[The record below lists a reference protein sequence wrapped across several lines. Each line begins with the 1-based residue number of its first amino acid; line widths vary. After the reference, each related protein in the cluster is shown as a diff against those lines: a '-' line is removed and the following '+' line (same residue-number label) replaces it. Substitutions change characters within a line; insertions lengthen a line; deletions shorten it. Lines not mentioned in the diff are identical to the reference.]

1 MKFEKRN
8 LTLLILALLS
18 SVLLFTGCTDEAEPV
33 SEPGYGYVQFHLFKK
48 GSYTKAGDKL
58 EYLRDA
64 AKIRVTLRS
73 QDNDIITPVAV
84 VEAVDKNLSEWGLQT
99 AKIRLI
105 AGKYTMTAYEIYD
118 GLDNSVLVGSPSE
131 TVVLDVKP
139 NGIVS
144 EDIALNVVD
153 RGWAKFR
160 LVKDLSEIVGTKAG
174 KDGAD
179 EHPFYGI
186 QSVDL
191 TVKNKNTG
199 EITEITNIEVTHK
212 FVDGEKAADPDY
224 ISGICVSDT
233 LVALKGGTYTVTKFR
248 TYFDYFRKVYET
260 STNVAEN
267 EFVVKDNQET
277 DADVPVTLHTTSGHV
292 QDALAL
298 REIWEALDGPNWRI
312 KWEFNCDV
320 DAWTANTG
328 VQILGNGRVASL
340 DLTGTGAKGAM
351 PAAIAKLTELR
362 NLTLGTIGYNAA
374 AGGTTVT
381 TGRKLTYFTPEDHEA
396 DRRLTIGTRD
406 PRSRFSKELQQ
417 SFEIA
422 GDPVKPS
429 VKSLSER
436 MPVMYKPEVNAT
448 DIVSLPDEINQLK
461 NLEHITIAFS
471 PIKTFPA
478 DMSGL
483 TALTDVEIFA
493 CTELTEFPK
502 GLATC
507 PKLTSLTYS
516 FNVNTAVSSMEEGI
530 SAINN
535 GPASKTIQLLY
546 FPNQRIDNMPDLSNI
561 PRLSVLV
568 IQGCGL
574 KSFTAP
580 FSKDQFFVQFM
591 ASDNELTSLPRDEK
605 GNFLAYNA
613 ETEEVNFSGNKFT
626 ELPDIFDAKSAYQVG
641 TVDFSKNQIASVEHG
656 DAYRGIKAATFDI
669 SYNKLKELPVQLF
682 GTSSSSISYL
692 KIDGNGMEKISK
704 EAIEGKYTYRT
715 TTISMAYNKL
725 KSLPDEFDSLTFPYL
740 SGIDMSYNRFDYFPY
755 TAVNNQYLSV
765 FIFRHQRDADGDR
778 CMRTWPAGIGQALAG
793 LRALYLGSNDIRVV
807 TDELSYMIY
816 NLDIQDNPNISID
829 VSAVCSYI
837 KSGWFNLMYSPGQDI
852 RGCDEALKL

>member
-118 GLDNSVLVGSPSE
+118 GLDNSVLVGAPSE
-131 TVVLDVKP
+131 TVVLDVKA

-212 FVDGEKAADPDY
+212 FVDGENAADPDY
-224 ISGICVSDT
+224 VSGICVSDT

-260 STNVAEN
+260 STDVAEN

-292 QDALAL
+292 QDAMAL

-362 NLTLGTIGYNAA
+362 KLTLGTIGYNAA

-422 GDPVKPS
+422 GDPVKPG

-516 FNVNTAVSSMEEGI
+516 FNVNTAISSMEEGL

-574 KSFTAP
+574 KSFAAP

-807 TDELSYMIY
+807 TDQLSYMIY

>member
-18 SVLLFTGCTDEAEPV
+18 SVLLFTGCTEEAEPV

-160 LVKDLSEIVGTKAG
+160 LVKDLSEIGGTKAG

-260 STNVAEN
+260 SSNVAEN
-267 EFVVKDNQET
+267 EFVVKDNQATE
-277 DADVPVTLHTTSGHV
+277 ADVPVSLHVTSGHV
-292 QDALAL
+292 QDAMAL

-362 NLTLGTIGYNAA
+362 KLTLGTIGYNAA

-422 GDPVKPS
+422 GDPVKPG

-516 FNVNTAVSSMEEGI
+516 FNVSTTIPSMEEGI

-613 ETEEVNFSGNKFT
+613 ETEEINFSGNKFT

-641 TVDFSKNQIASVEHG
+641 TVDFSKNQIASLEHG

-740 SGIDMSYNRFDYFPY
+740 SGLDMSYNRFDYFPY

-807 TDELSYMIY
+807 TDQLSYMIY

-852 RGCDEALKL
+852 RGCDGALKL

>member
-18 SVLLFTGCTDEAEPV
+18 SVLLFTGCTEEAEPV

-131 TVVLDVKP
+131 TVVLDVKV

-362 NLTLGTIGYNAA
+362 KLTLGTIGYNAA

-516 FNVNTAVSSMEEGI
+516 FNVNTAIPSMEEGI

-807 TDELSYMIY
+807 TDQLSYMIY

>member
-99 AKIRLI
+99 AKIRLL

-118 GLDNSVLVGSPSE
+118 GLDNSVLVGAPSE
-131 TVVLDVKP
+131 TVVLDVKA

-224 ISGICVSDT
+224 VSGICVSDT

-362 NLTLGTIGYNAA
+362 KLTLGTIGYNAA

-422 GDPVKPS
+422 GDPVKPG

-516 FNVNTAVSSMEEGI
+516 FNVNTAISSMEEGI

-574 KSFTAP
+574 KSFAAP
-580 FSKDQFFVQFM
+580 FGKDQFFVQFM

-613 ETEEVNFSGNKFT
+613 ETEEVNFSSNKFT

-807 TDELSYMIY
+807 TDQLSYMIY

>member
-18 SVLLFTGCTDEAEPV
+18 SVLLFAGCTEEAEPV

-105 AGKYTMTAYEIYD
+105 AGKYIMTAYEIYD

-362 NLTLGTIGYNAA
+362 KLTLGTIGYNAA

-516 FNVNTAVSSMEEGI
+516 FNVNTAVPSMEEGI

-807 TDELSYMIY
+807 TDQLSYMIY

>member
-131 TVVLDVKP
+131 PVVLDVKP

-260 STNVAEN
+260 STDVAEN

-362 NLTLGTIGYNAA
+362 ELTLGTIGYNAA

-516 FNVNTAVSSMEEGI
+516 FNVSTTIPSMEEGI

-535 GPASKTIQLLY
+535 GPAAKTIQLLY

-807 TDELSYMIY
+807 TDQLSYMIY

>member
-18 SVLLFTGCTDEAEPV
+18 SVLLFTGCTEEAEPV

-212 FVDGEKAADPDY
+212 FVDGEKAAAPDY

-362 NLTLGTIGYNAA
+362 KLTLGTIGYNAA

-396 DRRLTIGTRD
+396 DRRLIIGTRD
-406 PRSRFSKELQQ
+406 HRSRFSKELQQ

-516 FNVNTAVSSMEEGI
+516 FNVNTAISSMEEGI

-535 GPASKTIQLLY
+535 GPAGKTIQLLY

-807 TDELSYMIY
+807 TDQLSYMIY

>member
-118 GLDNSVLVGSPSE
+118 GLDNSVLVGAPSE
-131 TVVLDVKP
+131 TVVLDVKA

-362 NLTLGTIGYNAA
+362 KLTLGTIGYNAA

-381 TGRKLTYFTPEDHEA
+381 TGRKLTYFTPENHEA

-422 GDPVKPS
+422 GDPVKPG

-516 FNVNTAVSSMEEGI
+516 FNVNTAISSMEEGI

-641 TVDFSKNQIASVEHG
+641 TVDFSKNLIASVEHG

-807 TDELSYMIY
+807 TDQLSYMIY

>member
-1 MKFEKRN
+1 
-8 LTLLILALLS
+8 
-18 SVLLFTGCTDEAEPV
+18 
-33 SEPGYGYVQFHLFKK
+33 
-48 GSYTKAGDKL
+48 
-58 EYLRDA
+58 
-64 AKIRVTLRS
+64 
-73 QDNDIITPVAV
+73 
-84 VEAVDKNLSEWGLQT
+84 
-99 AKIRLI
+99 
-105 AGKYTMTAYEIYD
+105 
-118 GLDNSVLVGSPSE
+118 
-131 TVVLDVKP
+131 
-139 NGIVS
+139 
-144 EDIALNVVD
+144 
-153 RGWAKFR
+153 
-160 LVKDLSEIVGTKAG
+160 
-174 KDGAD
+174 
-179 EHPFYGI
+179 
-186 QSVDL
+186 
-191 TVKNKNTG
+191 
-199 EITEITNIEVTHK
+199 
-212 FVDGEKAADPDY
+212 
-224 ISGICVSDT
+224 
-233 LVALKGGTYTVTKFR
+233 
-248 TYFDYFRKVYET
+248 
-260 STNVAEN
+260 
-267 EFVVKDNQET
+267 
-277 DADVPVTLHTTSGHV
+277 
-292 QDALAL
+292 
-298 REIWEALDGPNWRI
+298 
-312 KWEFNCDV
+312 
-320 DAWTANTG
+320 
-328 VQILGNGRVASL
+328 
-340 DLTGTGAKGAM
+340 
-351 PAAIAKLTELR
+351 
-362 NLTLGTIGYNAA
+362 
-374 AGGTTVT
+374 
-381 TGRKLTYFTPEDHEA
+381 
-396 DRRLTIGTRD
+396 
-406 PRSRFSKELQQ
+406 
-417 SFEIA
+417 
-422 GDPVKPS
+422 
-429 VKSLSER
+429 
-436 MPVMYKPEVNAT
+436 MYKPEVNAT

-516 FNVNTAVSSMEEGI
+516 FNVNTAVPSMEEGI

>member
-118 GLDNSVLVGSPSE
+118 GLDNSVLVGAPSE
-131 TVVLDVKP
+131 TVVLDVKA

-160 LVKDLSEIVGTKAG
+160 LVKDLSEIVGTRAG

-212 FVDGEKAADPDY
+212 FVDGENAADPDY
-224 ISGICVSDT
+224 VSGICVSDT

-362 NLTLGTIGYNAA
+362 KLTLGTIGYNAA

-422 GDPVKPS
+422 GNPVKPG

-516 FNVNTAVSSMEEGI
+516 FNVNTAISSMEEGI

-574 KSFTAP
+574 KSFAAP
-580 FSKDQFFVQFM
+580 FGKDQFFVQFM

-778 CMRTWPAGIGQALAG
+778 CMRTWPTGIGQALAG

>member
-18 SVLLFTGCTDEAEPV
+18 SVLLFTGCTEEAEPV

-139 NGIVS
+139 NGIIS

-362 NLTLGTIGYNAA
+362 KLTLGTIGYNAA

-422 GDPVKPS
+422 GDPVKPG

-516 FNVNTAVSSMEEGI
+516 FNVNTAISSMEEGI

-605 GNFLAYNA
+605 GDFLAYNA

>member
-118 GLDNSVLVGSPSE
+118 GLDNSVLVGAPSE
-131 TVVLDVKP
+131 TVVLDVKA

-191 TVKNKNTG
+191 TVKNKKTG

-224 ISGICVSDT
+224 VSGICVSDT

-362 NLTLGTIGYNAA
+362 KLTLGTIGYNAA

-422 GDPVKPS
+422 GDPVKPG

-516 FNVNTAVSSMEEGI
+516 FNVNTAISSMEEGL

-574 KSFTAP
+574 KSFAAP

-807 TDELSYMIY
+807 TDQLSYMIY

>member
-118 GLDNSVLVGSPSE
+118 GLDNSVLVGAPSE
-131 TVVLDVKP
+131 TVVLDVKA

-212 FVDGEKAADPDY
+212 FVDGENAADPDY
-224 ISGICVSDT
+224 VSGICVSDT

-362 NLTLGTIGYNAA
+362 KLTLGTIGYNAA

-422 GDPVKPS
+422 GDPVKTG

>member
-18 SVLLFTGCTDEAEPV
+18 SVLLFTGCTEEAEPV

-48 GSYTKAGDKL
+48 GSYTKSGDKL

-362 NLTLGTIGYNAA
+362 KLTLGTIGYNAA

>member
-8 LTLLILALLS
+8 LTQLILALLS

-362 NLTLGTIGYNAA
+362 KLTLGTIGYNAA

-422 GDPVKPS
+422 GDPVKPG

-471 PIKTFPA
+471 PIKTFPV

>member
-118 GLDNSVLVGSPSE
+118 GLDNSVLVGAPSE
-131 TVVLDVKP
+131 TVVLDVKA

-160 LVKDLSEIVGTKAG
+160 LVKDLSEIVGTRAG

-212 FVDGEKAADPDY
+212 FVDGENAADPDY
-224 ISGICVSDT
+224 VSGICVSDT
-233 LVALKGGTYTVTKFR
+233 LVALKGGTYTVTKFK

-277 DADVPVTLHTTSGHV
+277 DVDVPVTLHTTSGHV

-362 NLTLGTIGYNAA
+362 KLTLGTIGYNAA

-422 GDPVKPS
+422 GDPVKPG

-461 NLEHITIAFS
+461 NLEHITVAFS

-516 FNVNTAVSSMEEGI
+516 FNVNTAISSMEEGL

-574 KSFTAP
+574 KSFAAP
-580 FSKDQFFVQFM
+580 FGKDQFFVQFM

>member
-362 NLTLGTIGYNAA
+362 KLTLGTIGYNAA

-516 FNVNTAVSSMEEGI
+516 FNVNTAISSMEEGI

-740 SGIDMSYNRFDYFPY
+740 SGIDMSYNRFEYFPY

-807 TDELSYMIY
+807 TDQLSYMIY

>member
-18 SVLLFTGCTDEAEPV
+18 SVLLFTGCTEEAEPV

-224 ISGICVSDT
+224 VSGICVSDT

-351 PAAIAKLTELR
+351 PATIAKLTELR
-362 NLTLGTIGYNAA
+362 KLTLGTIGYNAA

-422 GDPVKPS
+422 GDPVKPG

-516 FNVNTAVSSMEEGI
+516 FNVNTAIPSMEEGI

>member
-118 GLDNSVLVGSPSE
+118 GLDNSVLVGAPSE
-131 TVVLDVKP
+131 TVVLDVKA

-144 EDIALNVVD
+144 EDIVLNVVD

-224 ISGICVSDT
+224 VSGICVSDT

-267 EFVVKDNQET
+267 EFVVKDNQKT

-362 NLTLGTIGYNAA
+362 KLTLGTIGYNAA

-422 GDPVKPS
+422 GDPVKPG

-605 GNFLAYNA
+605 GIFLAYNA

-807 TDELSYMIY
+807 TDQLSYMIY

>member
-18 SVLLFTGCTDEAEPV
+18 SVLLFTGCTEEAEPV

-277 DADVPVTLHTTSGHV
+277 DADVPITLHTTSGHV

-362 NLTLGTIGYNAA
+362 KLTLGTIGYNAA

-422 GDPVKPS
+422 GDPVKPG

-516 FNVNTAVSSMEEGI
+516 FNVNTVVSSMEEGI

>member
-18 SVLLFTGCTDEAEPV
+18 SVLLFTGCTEEAEPV

-224 ISGICVSDT
+224 VSGICVSDT

-362 NLTLGTIGYNAA
+362 KLTLGTIGYNAA

-422 GDPVKPS
+422 GDPVKPG
-429 VKSLSER
+429 VKSLNER

-516 FNVNTAVSSMEEGI
+516 FNVNTAISSMEEGI

>member
-18 SVLLFTGCTDEAEPV
+18 SVLLFTGCTEEAEPV

-362 NLTLGTIGYNAA
+362 KLTLGTIGYNAA

-422 GDPVKPS
+422 GDPVKPG

-507 PKLTSLTYS
+507 PKLTSLTYA
-516 FNVNTAVSSMEEGI
+516 FNVNTAISSMEEGI

-535 GPASKTIQLLY
+535 GPASKAIQLLY

-574 KSFTAP
+574 KSFAAP
-580 FSKDQFFVQFM
+580 FGKDQFFVQFM

-613 ETEEVNFSGNKFT
+613 ETEEINFSGNKFT

>member
-8 LTLLILALLS
+8 LTQLILALLS

-362 NLTLGTIGYNAA
+362 KLTLGTIGYNAA

-422 GDPVKPS
+422 GDPVKPG

-516 FNVNTAVSSMEEGI
+516 FNVNTAVPSMEEGI

>member
-18 SVLLFTGCTDEAEPV
+18 SVLLFTGCTEEAEPV

-362 NLTLGTIGYNAA
+362 ELTLGTIGYNAA

-516 FNVNTAVSSMEEGI
+516 FNVNTAISSMEEGI

-807 TDELSYMIY
+807 TDQLSYMIY

>member
-18 SVLLFTGCTDEAEPV
+18 SVLLFTGCTEEAEPV

-212 FVDGEKAADPDY
+212 FVGGEKAADPDY

-362 NLTLGTIGYNAA
+362 KLTLGTIGYNAA

-422 GDPVKPS
+422 GDPVKPG

>member
-64 AKIRVTLRS
+64 AKIRVTLRN

-362 NLTLGTIGYNAA
+362 KLTLGTIGYNAA

-422 GDPVKPS
+422 GDPVKPG

>member
-18 SVLLFTGCTDEAEPV
+18 SVLLFTGCTEEAEPV

-174 KDGAD
+174 KAGAD

-277 DADVPVTLHTTSGHV
+277 DADVPITLHTTSGHV

-362 NLTLGTIGYNAA
+362 KLTLGTIGYNAA

-396 DRRLTIGTRD
+396 DRRLTIGARD

-807 TDELSYMIY
+807 TDQLSYMIY

>member
-18 SVLLFTGCTDEAEPV
+18 SVLLFTGCTEEAEPV

-99 AKIRLI
+99 AKIRLV

-362 NLTLGTIGYNAA
+362 KLTLGTIGYNAA

-516 FNVNTAVSSMEEGI
+516 FNVNTAIPSMEEGI

-807 TDELSYMIY
+807 TDQLSYMIY

>member
-362 NLTLGTIGYNAA
+362 KLTLGTIGYNAA

-396 DRRLTIGTRD
+396 DRRLIIGTRD

-516 FNVNTAVSSMEEGI
+516 FNVNTAISSMEEGI

>member
-18 SVLLFTGCTDEAEPV
+18 SVLLFTGCTEEAEPV

-99 AKIRLI
+99 AKIRLV

-362 NLTLGTIGYNAA
+362 KLTLGTIGYNAA

-516 FNVNTAVSSMEEGI
+516 FNVNTAIPSMEEGI

-580 FSKDQFFVQFM
+580 FNKDQFFVQFM

-807 TDELSYMIY
+807 TDQLSYMIY

>member
-18 SVLLFTGCTDEAEPV
+18 SVLLFTGCTEEAEPV

-224 ISGICVSDT
+224 VSGICVSDT

-260 STNVAEN
+260 STDVAEN

-362 NLTLGTIGYNAA
+362 KLTLGTIGYNAA

-516 FNVNTAVSSMEEGI
+516 FNVNTTISSMEEGI

-546 FPNQRIDNMPDLSNI
+546 FPNQKIDNMPDLSNI

-807 TDELSYMIY
+807 TDQLSYMIY

>member
-118 GLDNSVLVGSPSE
+118 GLDNSVLVGAPSE
-131 TVVLDVKP
+131 TVVLDVKA

-224 ISGICVSDT
+224 VSGICVSDT

-292 QDALAL
+292 QDAMAL

-362 NLTLGTIGYNAA
+362 KLTLGTIGYNAA

-422 GDPVKPS
+422 GDPVKPG
-429 VKSLSER
+429 VKSLNER

-516 FNVNTAVSSMEEGI
+516 FNVNTAISSMEEGI

-574 KSFTAP
+574 KSFAAP

-807 TDELSYMIY
+807 TDQLSYMIY

>member
-362 NLTLGTIGYNAA
+362 KLTLGTIGYNAA

-422 GDPVKPS
+422 GDPVKPG

-546 FPNQRIDNMPDLSNI
+546 FPMQRIDNMPDLSNI

-807 TDELSYMIY
+807 TDQLSYMIY

>member
-362 NLTLGTIGYNAA
+362 KLTLGTIGYNAA

-396 DRRLTIGTRD
+396 DRRLIIGTRD

-725 KSLPDEFDSLTFPYL
+725 KSLPDEFDSLTFPYI

>member
-362 NLTLGTIGYNAA
+362 KLTLGTIGYNAA

-422 GDPVKPS
+422 GDPVKPG

-516 FNVNTAVSSMEEGI
+516 FNVNTAISSMEEGI

-682 GTSSSSISYL
+682 GTSGSSISYL

-807 TDELSYMIY
+807 TDQLSYMIY

>member
-260 STNVAEN
+260 STNVVEN

-362 NLTLGTIGYNAA
+362 KLTLGTIGYNAA

-422 GDPVKPS
+422 GDPVKPG

>member
-118 GLDNSVLVGSPSE
+118 GLDNSVLVGAPSE
-131 TVVLDVKP
+131 TVVLDVKA

-160 LVKDLSEIVGTKAG
+160 LVKDLSEIVGTKVG

-212 FVDGEKAADPDY
+212 FVDGENAADPDY
-224 ISGICVSDT
+224 VSGICVSDT

-362 NLTLGTIGYNAA
+362 KLTLGTIGYNAA

-422 GDPVKPS
+422 GDPVKPG

-807 TDELSYMIY
+807 TDQLSYMIY

>member
-18 SVLLFTGCTDEAEPV
+18 SVLLFTGCTDEAELV

-118 GLDNSVLVGSPSE
+118 GLDNSVLVGAPSE
-131 TVVLDVKP
+131 TVVLDVKA

-362 NLTLGTIGYNAA
+362 KLTLGTIGYNAA

-422 GDPVKPS
+422 GDPVKPG

-516 FNVNTAVSSMEEGI
+516 FNVNTAISSMEEGL

-574 KSFTAP
+574 KSFAAP
-580 FSKDQFFVQFM
+580 FGKDQFFVQFM

-807 TDELSYMIY
+807 TDQLSYMIY

>member
-118 GLDNSVLVGSPSE
+118 GLDNSVLVGAPSE
-131 TVVLDVKP
+131 TVVLDVKA

-212 FVDGEKAADPDY
+212 FVDGENAADPDY

-362 NLTLGTIGYNAA
+362 KLTLGTIGYNAA

-396 DRRLTIGTRD
+396 DRRLIIGTRD

-807 TDELSYMIY
+807 TDQLSYMIY

>member
-18 SVLLFTGCTDEAEPV
+18 SVLLFTGCTEEAEPV
-33 SEPGYGYVQFHLFKK
+33 SELGYGYVQFHLFKK

-362 NLTLGTIGYNAA
+362 KLTLGTIGYNAA

-516 FNVNTAVSSMEEGI
+516 FNVNTAISSMEEGI